1 MSRKIKNLPDDDHVM
16 RYVPWGRLRR
26 DEDDNIIG
34 ILPEAFQLRQ
44 DEDSLSVGWVEFYAN
59 PETRVHQSVWALRN
73 SRKAGAKSAFAI
85 GNVGK
90 IKATCA
96 VHGSKVRVLHEPKEG
111 EPAHSGIRRLPRDDL
126 ILLAALAEDVFAEM
140 IRNSSIPTEPK
151 RAESQIRIV
160 SKEERL
166 PD

>member
-16 RYVPWGRLRR
+16 RYVPWARLRR

-44 DEDSLSVGWVEFYAN
+44 DEVCLSVSWVEFYPN

-73 SRKAGAKSAFAI
+73 SRKAGAKSALAV
-85 GNVGK
+85 GNVGA

-96 VHGSKVRVLHEPKEG
+96 IRSCKVRVLHEPKEG
-111 EPAHSGIRRLPRDDL
+111 EPAHAGIRRLPRDDL
-126 ILLAALAEDVFAEM
+126 ILLAALADDVFADM
-140 IRNSSIPTEPK
+140 IPNSLIPSEP
-151 RAESQIRIV
+151 ENGS
-160 SKEERL
+160 S
-166 PD
+166 